1 MKKLAGLVSVGMSRI
16 GRRPEITGRELIV
29 EAFLDAWHECINLER
44 KDIGSVYV
52 GCQSETYEHQIMY
65 GSIVAD
71 WLGLLTTGSMRVEAC
86 AAAGALA
93 FRLGIMDIMSGLHEI
108 VLVCG
113 VEKMSTRST
122 SQITDALMSASDS
135 VLEQYNGLTFPSIYA
150 MMATSHM
157 AKYGS
162 REDDLAAVAVKN
174 HKNAFD
180 NPKAQIQ
187 KLISKE
193 DVLSSRVV
201 AWPLKLYDSSPISD
215 GAAVAI
221 LTKPELARIFS
232 DNPTYVVGM
241 GLKSDTI
248 GLYERED
255 ISWPAAIVEACKE
268 AYKIARVEPNDVSL
282 AEVHDAFTINEIL
295 ACEAAGFA
303 RRGRGHILVREGQ
316 TEIGGKI
323 AVNPSGGLKARGH
336 PIGATGLCQLYET
349 HNQLTGKA
357 GKRQVTAAR
366 VGLTINEG
374 GSNATAAVHILSN

>member
-1 MKKLAGLVSVGMSRI
+1 MSKI
-16 GRRPEITGRELIV
+16 GRRPELSGRELIV
-29 EAFLDAWHECINLER
+29 EAFLEAWQECKNIDR
-44 KDIGSVYV
+44 KDIGSIYV

-71 WLGLLTTGSMRVEAC
+71 WLGLLTKGSMRVEGC

-93 FRLGIMDIMSGLHEI
+93 FRLGVVDILSGLHDV

-113 VEKMSTRST
+113 VEKMSLRTT
-122 SQITDALMSASDS
+122 GQITDALMAASDS
-135 VLEQYNGLTFPSIYA
+135 ALEQYNGLTFPSIYA

-157 AKYGS
+157 ARYGS
-162 REDDLAAVAVKN
+162 NEEDLAAVAVKN
-174 HKNAFD
+174 HKNALN
-180 NPKAQIQ
+180 NPKAHIQ

-193 DVLSSRVV
+193 DVLSSKVV

-221 LTKPELARIFS
+221 IAKPELARRFS

-241 GLKSDTI
+241 GHRSDTI

-255 ISWPAAIVEACKE
+255 IAWPNAMAEACDE
-268 AYKIARVEPNDVSL
+268 AYKMARIGPKDVSL

-295 ACEAAGFA
+295 AYEAAGFA
-303 RRGRGHILVREGQ
+303 NRGQGQLLVREGQ
-316 TEIGGKI
+316 TDINAKV

-336 PIGATGLCQLYET
+336 PIGATGLCQLYEI
-349 HNQLTGKA
+349 HNQLSGKA
-357 GKRQVTAAR
+357 GKRQVSGAR
-366 VGLTINEG
+366 FGLAINEG
-374 GSNATAAVHILSN
+374 GSNAVAAVHILSN